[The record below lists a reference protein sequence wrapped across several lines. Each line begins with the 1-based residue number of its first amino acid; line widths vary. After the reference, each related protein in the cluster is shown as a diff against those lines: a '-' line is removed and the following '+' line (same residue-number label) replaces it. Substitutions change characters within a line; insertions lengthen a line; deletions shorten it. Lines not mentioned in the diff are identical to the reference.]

1 MKSHSMFTK
10 VLGVT
15 AVMALPL
22 IGLGQRTDES
32 VRIKVHKTQEGHTLQ
47 VEEDVPASDAQDLQ
61 QLMNKYGMSDELK
74 ELKPGEE
81 VEIVIRRK
89 QAGDESSDVTIEM
102 DRKPDPT
109 TPVPSPTPAPT
120 PAPKPVERKP
130 AFLGVH
136 YEMEVGTNTGSHITK
151 VEPSTPASRAGLK
164 EGDILTHAD
173 GVALDELEDLAD
185 IISKKYAGD
194 KVKIAYIRDGKP
206 ASTWV
211 ILTERDENF
220 FKNYSGPTYRVEK
233 YWEDQPGSRI
243 WIEDG
248 NVKTNEADNGGPLL
262 GVVMLHKEQRTVV
275 NGVETV
281 TKTDGALVEEVIDG
295 SPAAEIGMRKGDK
308 ITFVNGTHITKA
320 DEVTSLISKMKPGDK
335 VTVEFIRGT
344 TRMSGSGTL
353 KDRSGF
359 TLPDLGAREEEYIRL
374 RGDGSDSMLDRMH
387 EMMDEAKAR
396 SSGNPTTVREFR
408 MVIKM
413 DELTPVEAQ
422 SLSARTGKSI
432 KPQSDLDLR
441 GLSLSPNPS
450 TGRFNLNFELP
461 TKGTTSIDVMDMNGN
476 FVYSEQLN
484 GFSGRY
490 TRDFDISQEAKG
502 VYVLRI
508 VQNGKAFTRKI
519 VTQ

>member
-1 MKSHSMFTK
+1 MNSHSMFTK
-10 VLGVT
+10 LLGLT

-22 IGLGQRTDES
+22 LGMGQRTDES

-89 QAGDESSDVTIEM
+89 QSGDETSDVTIEM
-102 DRKPDPT
+102 DRT
-109 TPVPSPTPAPT
+109 PTPAPT
-120 PAPKPVERKP
+120 QPNPEPIPTPTPKPVERKP

-136 YEMEVGTNTGSHITK
+136 YEMEVGSNSGSHITK
-151 VEPSTPASRAGLK
+151 VEPNTPASRAGLK

-185 IISKKYAGD
+185 IIGKKYAGD
-194 KVKIAYIRDGKP
+194 KVKVAYIREGKP
-206 ASTWV
+206 GTTWV
-211 ILTERDENF
+211 VLAERDEAF
-220 FKNYSGPTYRVEK
+220 FKNYSGPTYREER

-248 NVKTNEADNGGPLL
+248 SVKTNEADNGGPLL
-262 GVVMLHKEQRTVV
+262 GVLMIQKEQRTTI
-275 NGVETV
+275 NGIETV
-281 TKTDGALVEEVIDG
+281 TRNEGAVVDEVIAG
-295 SPAAEIGMRKGDK
+295 TAASEIGMRKGDK
-308 ITFVNGTHITKA
+308 ITMLNGTHITKA
-320 DEVTSLISKMKPGDK
+320 DEVTNLISKMKPGDK
-335 VTVEFIRGT
+335 VTVEYLRGT
-344 TRMSGSGTL
+344 TRMSGSGIL
-353 KDRSGF
+353 KDRNGF
-359 TLPDLGAREEEYIRL
+359 DLPDVTAREEEYIRM
-374 RGDGSDSMLDRMH
+374 RGDDSDSMIDRMH
-387 EMMDEAKAR
+387 QMMEEAKSRA
-396 SSGNPTTVREFR
+396 SGSPATVREFR

-432 KPQSDLDLR
+432 KSESDLDLR

-450 TGRFNLNFELP
+450 TGKFNLNFDLP
-461 TKGTTSIDVMDMNGN
+461 TRGTTSIDVMDMNGN
-476 FVYSEQLN
+476 YVYSEQLT
-484 GFSGRY
+484 GFSGHY
-490 TRDFDISQEAKG
+490 TRDFDISHEAKG